1 MKRILLL
8 FIFSFSFCYCIFAA
22 STDLTSRFL
31 DKANKA
37 FEEDNIEEA
46 YKYVNQALAVA
57 KDEDSLAYVIIF
69 AQTVY
74 KVKLQNIQK
83 HYDDMALIDIKMN
96 LEKYPA
102 IESTSIKKLINQ
114 IETEQSEKEK
124 KASSTSP
131 QETIKKD
138 SLEDMDTYTIYVGL
152 RINYLKINDT
162 GYFQFNSD
170 VYATVLEILPLENN
184 LCKVVIS
191 VPWNR
196 AGSFQDYVIYIKKGD
211 LLQTR
216 TSSQIAIGIVSE
228 LQYNQLSFLGVA
240 Q

>member
-1 MKRILLL
+1 MKRVLLL
-8 FIFSFSFCYCIFAA
+8 FIISFSFCFFNFAA
-22 STDLTSRFL
+22 TIDLSQRFL
-31 DKANKA
+31 DKANEA
-37 FEEDNIEEA
+37 FEEDNIEDA

-57 KDEDSLAYVIIF
+57 KDEETMTYVAFF

-102 IESTSIKKLINQ
+102 LESTSIKKLINQ
-114 IETEQSEKEK
+114 IETEQNEREK
-124 KASSTSP
+124 KANSTSP

-138 SLEDMDTYTIYVGL
+138 SLENMDTYTIYVGL

-170 VYATVLEILPLENN
+170 DYATVLEILPLEDN

-216 TSSQIAIGIVSE
+216 TSSQIAIGVVSDF
-228 LQYNQLSFLGVA
+228 QYNQLSFLVVE